1 MAPTICTKPI
11 SPFFSSKTNFV
22 FFFYLHGSVLFLT
35 NMKYC
40 FDAQHSMSTQRF
52 AKYPSP
58 RKLGIGVLGYLFVDI
73 GFETA
78 LEALF
83 KQVLLSLASSA
94 SENLFEKCTSCSFNS
109 STPDS
114 CLSSPLDWWTWLGW
128 WTWGRVGE
136 VLPLFRR
143 TSSRGLFQV
152 DHRSHL
158 LNGPWSETRRGRP
171 VDNRPSPN

>member
-58 RKLGIGVLGYLFVDI
+58 CKLDIGVLGYLFVDI

-94 SENLFEKCTSCSFNS
+94 LENLYEKCASCSFNS

-114 CLSSPLDWWTWLGW
+114 RLSRTVEGGRLHRLWLKSIFKSA
-128 WTWGRVGE
+128 E
-136 VLPLFRR
+136 
-143 TSSRGLFQV
+143 SSA
-152 DHRSHL
+152 
-158 LNGPWSETRRGRP
+158 TRRGQLEIGLSRT
-171 VDNRPSPN
+171 